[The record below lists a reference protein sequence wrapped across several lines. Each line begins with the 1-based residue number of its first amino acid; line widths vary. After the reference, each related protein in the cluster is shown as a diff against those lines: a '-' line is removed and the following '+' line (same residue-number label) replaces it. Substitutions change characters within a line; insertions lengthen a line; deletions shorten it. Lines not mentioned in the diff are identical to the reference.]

1 MLDYSNRLTN
11 FFDGPLSFLF
21 AGWTWSIRPLLVV
34 STVDVIRL
42 FMSLFYSFLLYSSG
56 VTSRWFQGANTLLMS
71 RDSIYYYLF
80 IFYVQTMLLGF
91 VEGEGKKTNGN
102 AKTRQAM
109 KVNGWRAPFNSVWQH
124 KKKKSRKYI
133 FIVRYNKS
141 RSKVFLLIGK
151 NK

>member
-1 MLDYSNRLTN
+1 
-11 FFDGPLSFLF
+11 
-21 AGWTWSIRPLLVV
+21 
-34 STVDVIRL
+34 
-42 FMSLFYSFLLYSSG
+42 
-56 VTSRWFQGANTLLMS
+56 
-71 RDSIYYYLF
+71 
-80 IFYVQTMLLGF
+80 
-91 VEGEGKKTNGN
+91 
-102 AKTRQAM
+102 M